1 MLAMDC
7 VALQDGHS
15 QRLSASAHMVRAHCA
30 AIGGAVSG
38 SVRAGAR
45 PVPGLRDLNRRAP
58 PAEAEVA
65 KIHPAGFSVL
75 RAGALS
81 QADASVV
88 FGAR

>member
-45 PVPGLRDLNRRAP
+45 RVPALRDLNRRAP

-65 KIHPAGFSVL
+65 KIHRAGFVL